1 MSQTGQPAD
10 GLTARVAT
18 PNGVT
23 RADHQEVVVALSLLA
38 QPVHLRLNTD
48 AIAVPALTSQVRPA
62 LVLPE
67 RQARALRAAAARED
81 VGVGGSFA
89 AGPAGIQVWSGP
101 FDGPGGSKGTAV
113 HLGSIDWTYDTPAK
127 HWAMIYR
134 AMVTHEGVARGETT
148 TTVLARVLELTGLS
162 IEGDRV
168 TLPSPPMRDPFRRR
182 PADASA
188 E

>member
-1 MSQTGQPAD
+1 MVGEPS
-10 GLTARVAT
+10 
-18 PNGVT
+18 
-23 RADHQEVVVALSLLA
+23 QEVVVALTLLQ

-67 RQARALRAAAARED
+67 RQARALLDAAARED
-81 VGVGGSFA
+81 VGVGGCFA

-101 FDGPGGSKGTAV
+101 FDGPGGGKGSAV
-113 HLGSIDWTYDTPAK
+113 HLGSVDWTYDTPAK

-148 TTVLARVLELTGLS
+148 TTVLARVLALTGLS

-168 TLPSPPMRDPFRRR
+168 QLPSPPVRDPFRRR
-182 PADASA
+182 TDQV
-188 E
+188 

>member
-1 MSQTGQPAD
+1 MA
-10 GLTARVAT
+10 LT
-18 PNGVT
+18 
-23 RADHQEVVVALSLLA
+23 LLA

-67 RQARALRAAAARED
+67 RAARALLDAAGQED
-81 VGVGGSFA
+81 VSRGGCFA

-101 FDGPGGSKGTAV
+101 FDGPGGTRGSAV
-113 HLGSIDWTYDTPAK
+113 HLGSVDWTYDTPAK

-148 TTVLARVLELTGLS
+148 TTILARVLELTGLG
-162 IEGDRV
+162 IDGDRV
-168 TLPSPPMRDPFRRR
+168 TLPTAPIRDPFRRSK
-182 PADASA
+182 D
-188 E
+188 

>member
-1 MSQTGQPAD
+1 MA
-10 GLTARVAT
+10 LTLR
-18 PNGVT
+18 
-23 RADHQEVVVALSLLA
+23 Q

-67 RQARALRAAAARED
+67 RQARALLDAAARED
-81 VGVGGSFA
+81 VGVGGCFA

-101 FDGPGGSKGTAV
+101 FDGPGGGKGSAV

-148 TTVLARVLELTGLS
+148 TTVLARVLALTGLS

-168 TLPSPPMRDPFRRR
+168 TLPAPPLRDPFRRR
-182 PADASA
+182 PADQ
-188 E
+188 

>member
-1 MSQTGQPAD
+1 
-10 GLTARVAT
+10 
-18 PNGVT
+18 
-23 RADHQEVVVALSLLA
+23 VALTLLA
-38 QPVHLRLNTD
+38 QPVHLRLKTD

-67 RQARALRAAAARED
+67 RQARALLDAAGRED
-81 VGVGGSFA
+81 VGAGGCFA

-101 FDGPGGSKGTAV
+101 FDGVGGGKGTAV

-134 AMVTHEGVARGETT
+134 AMVTHDGVARGEST
-148 TTVLARVLELTGLS
+148 TTVLARVLALTGLS

-168 TLPSPPMRDPFRRR
+168 ALPAPPVRDPFRRR
-182 PADASA
+182 EQA
-188 E
+188 